1 MVLFRVQRGFGARE
15 RECRQN
21 LRFME
26 EHRIPETLE
35 EAYRLR
41 DAAEG
46 LPDWDFYQDH
56 VYRLRREEYRARGIR
71 TEISSRR
78 RERQSA
84 IEFSREMFFLEVS
97 EISGEGLSG
106 REARAAQQEAR
117 RYATRL
123 DTHAFLK
130 QLASPHSG
138 AVDLYRRNY
147 LEMLRMGKSPNEAY
161 YLSRVIGLAGEGEF
175 RRAVEN
181 VQQAGYPKGRFPY
194 LVEKTAIQIR
204 DLPGGM
210 ILILLTFFASLFA
223 FVWATGAW
231 GNAGTGAIFFIS
243 LGLIAAG
250 ALMLI
255 SAAFIVTFI
264 RSINK

>member
-1 MVLFRVQRGFGARE
+1 
-15 RECRQN
+15 
-21 LRFME
+21 ME
-26 EHRIPETLE
+26 KRRIPETLE
-35 EAYRLR
+35 EAYNLR
-41 DAAEG
+41 DASGSLEER
-46 LPDWDFYQDH
+46 DFYQEQ
-56 VYRLRREEYRARGIR
+56 VYRMRREEYRARGIR

-84 IEFSREMFFLEVS
+84 IEFSREMFFIEVS
-97 EISGEGLSG
+97 EIAGRHADRGNGWSGERRAGS
-106 REARAAQQEAR
+106 REVRMAQGEAR

-147 LEMLRMGKSPNEAY
+147 LELLRSGKSPAEAY
-161 YLSRVIGLAGEGEF
+161 YLSRVIGLVDEGEF
-175 RRAVEN
+175 RYALQN
-181 VQQAGYPKGRFPY
+181 VRRTGFPKGRLPY
-194 LVEKTAIQIR
+194 AVEKSAIQIR

-210 ILILLTFFASLFA
+210 ILILLTFFVSLFA
-223 FVWATGAW
+223 FVWATREWEPTAGA
-231 GNAGTGAIFFIS
+231 TTILLVC

-250 ALMLI
+250 GLMLI
-255 SAAFIVTFI
+255 SAIFIVTFI

>member
-1 MVLFRVQRGFGARE
+1 
-15 RECRQN
+15 
-21 LRFME
+21 ME
-26 EHRIPETLE
+26 EKRIPKTLE
-35 EAYRLR
+35 EAYWLR
-41 DAAEG
+41 DYASTVAER
-46 LPDWDFYQDH
+46 DFYQEH

-84 IEFSREMFFLEVS
+84 LEFSREMFFMEVA
-97 EISGEGLSG
+97 EIMRRRGPERVG
-106 REARAAQQEAR
+106 RQEEVH
-117 RYATRL
+117 RYTSRL

-138 AVDLYRRNY
+138 AVELYRRNY
-147 LEMLRMGKSPNEAY
+147 LELLRLGKSPREAY
-161 YLSRVIGLAGEGEF
+161 YLSRVIGLVGDAEF
-175 RRAVEN
+175 RSILEN
-181 VQQAGYPKGRFPY
+181 VRRNGHPKGHLPY
-194 LVEKTAIQIR
+194 VVEKTAIQIR

-231 GNAGTGAIFFIS
+231 GQASPGTIVFVALS
-243 LGLIAAG
+243 LVAAG
-250 ALMLI
+250 GLMLV
-255 SAAFIVTFI
+255 SAVFIITFI

>member
-1 MVLFRVQRGFGARE
+1 MGE
-15 RECRQN
+15 R
-21 LRFME
+21 
-26 EHRIPETLE
+26 RIPETLE

-41 DAAEG
+41 DTADSLQER
-46 LPDWDFYQDH
+46 DFYQEQ
-56 VYRLRREEYRARGIR
+56 VYHLRREEYRSRGIR

-84 IEFSREMFFLEVS
+84 IEFSREMFFLEVA
-97 EISGEGLSG
+97 EISRHGPG
-106 REARAAQQEAR
+106 ARAAQQEAR

-138 AVDLYRRNY
+138 AVELYRRNY
-147 LEMLRMGKSPNEAY
+147 LELLRMGKSPSEAY

-175 RRAVEN
+175 RHALQSVRETGYPARGGVAYAVER
-181 VQQAGYPKGRFPY
+181 A
-194 LVEKTAIQIR
+194 AIQIR

-223 FVWATGAW
+223 FVWATQTWDKAE
-231 GNAGTGAIFFIS
+231 AGTIFFVS

-255 SAAFIVTFI
+255 SAIFIVTFI

>member
-1 MVLFRVQRGFGARE
+1 MGE
-15 RECRQN
+15 R
-21 LRFME
+21 
-26 EHRIPETLE
+26 RIPETLE

-41 DAAEG
+41 DTADSLQER
-46 LPDWDFYQDH
+46 DFYQEQ
-56 VYRLRREEYRARGIR
+56 VYHLRREEYRSRGIR

-84 IEFSREMFFLEVS
+84 IEFSREMFFLEVA
-97 EISGEGLSG
+97 EISGQAPGG
-106 REARAAQQEAR
+106 REARAAQLEAR

-138 AVDLYRRNY
+138 AVELYRRNY
-147 LEMLRMGKSPNEAY
+147 LELLRMGKSPSEAY
-161 YLSRVIGLAGEGEF
+161 YLSRVIGLAGEEEF
-175 RRAVEN
+175 RRAVES
-181 VQQAGYPKGRFPY
+181 VRETGYAARGGVAY
-194 LVEKTAIQIR
+194 AVERAAIQIR

-223 FVWATGAW
+223 FVWATQTWDTAE
-231 GNAGTGAIFFIS
+231 AGTIFFVS

-255 SAAFIVTFI
+255 SAIFIVTFI

>member
-1 MVLFRVQRGFGARE
+1 
-15 RECRQN
+15 
-21 LRFME
+21 ME
-26 EHRIPETLE
+26 DRRIPETLE

-41 DAAEG
+41 DSAES
-46 LPDWDFYQDH
+46 LQERDFYQEQ
-56 VYRLRREEYRARGIR
+56 VYHLRREEYRSRGIR

-84 IEFSREMFFLEVS
+84 LEFSREMFFLEVA
-97 EISGEGLSG
+97 EISGRTSGRPGG
-106 REARAAQQEAR
+106 REARAAQHEAR

-138 AVDLYRRNY
+138 AVELYRRNY
-147 LEMLRMGKSPNEAY
+147 LELLRMGRSPAEAY
-161 YLSRVIGLAGEGEF
+161 YLSRVIGLAGESEF
-175 RRAVEN
+175 RRAVES
-181 VQQAGYPKGRFPY
+181 VEETGYPTRGRLAY
-194 LVEKTAIQIR
+194 TVERAAIQIR

-223 FVWATGAW
+223 FVWATQTW
-231 GNAGTGAIFFIS
+231 DSAGTGTIFFVS

-250 ALMLI
+250 GLMLI
-255 SAAFIVTFI
+255 SAIFIVTFI

>member
-1 MVLFRVQRGFGARE
+1 
-15 RECRQN
+15 
-21 LRFME
+21 ME
-26 EHRIPETLE
+26 ERRIPETLE

-41 DAAEG
+41 DKAHS
-46 LPDWDFYQDH
+46 LPERDFYQEH
-56 VYRLRREEYRARGIR
+56 IYRLRREEYRSRGIR

-97 EISGEGLSG
+97 EIALRSSG
-106 REARAAQQEAR
+106 RQGSRGARAAQQEAR
-117 RYATRL
+117 RFAARL

-138 AVDLYRRNY
+138 AVELYRRNY
-147 LEMLRMGKSPNEAY
+147 LGLLRMGKSPAEAY
-161 YLSRVIGLAGEGEF
+161 YLSRVIGLASEPEF
-175 RRAVEN
+175 QRAIES
-181 VQQAGYPKGRFPY
+181 VQETGYPTRGRLAY
-194 LVEKTAIQIR
+194 TVEKAAIQIR

-223 FVWATGAW
+223 FVWATKTW
-231 GNAGTGAIFFIS
+231 GPEASAGTIFFVS
-243 LGLIAAG
+243 LGLVAAG
-250 ALMLI
+250 GLMLI
-255 SAAFIVTFI
+255 SAVFIVTFI

>member
-1 MVLFRVQRGFGARE
+1 
-15 RECRQN
+15 
-21 LRFME
+21 ME
-26 EHRIPETLE
+26 ERRIPKTLE

-41 DAAEG
+41 DSADSFSER
-46 LPDWDFYQDH
+46 DFYQEH

-84 IEFSREMFFLEVS
+84 LEFSREMFFMEVA
-97 EISGEGLSG
+97 EIVRRNNG
-106 REARAAQQEAR
+106 ADRASQNEAR

-130 QLASPHSG
+130 QLASPHSR
-138 AVDLYRRNY
+138 AVELYRRNY
-147 LEMLRMGKSPNEAY
+147 LELLRLGTPPREAY
-161 YLSRVIGLAGEGEF
+161 YLSRVVGLVSEAEF
-175 RRAVEN
+175 RSILEN
-181 VQQAGYPKGRFPY
+181 VHSTGYPKGRLPY
-194 LVEKTAIQIR
+194 AVEKAAIQIR

-231 GNAGTGAIFFIS
+231 DQASPGTIVFIA

-250 ALMLI
+250 GLMLV
-255 SAAFIVTFI
+255 SAVFIVTFI

>member
-1 MVLFRVQRGFGARE
+1 
-15 RECRQN
+15 
-21 LRFME
+21 ME
-26 EHRIPETLE
+26 ERRIPKTLE

-41 DAAEG
+41 DSAGSIPER
-46 LPDWDFYQDH
+46 DFYQEH

-84 IEFSREMFFLEVS
+84 LEFSREMFFMEVA
-97 EISGEGLSG
+97 EI
-106 REARAAQQEAR
+106 ARYHGGGSDRTSQNEAR

-138 AVDLYRRNY
+138 AVELYRRNY
-147 LEMLRMGKSPNEAY
+147 LELLRSGKPPKEAY
-161 YLSRVIGLAGEGEF
+161 YLSRVIGLAGEAEF
-175 RRAVEN
+175 RSILEN
-181 VQQAGYPKGRFPY
+181 VRRTDYPKGYLPY
-194 LVEKTAIQIR
+194 AVEKAAIQIR

-231 GNAGTGAIFFIS
+231 DQASPGTIVFIG

-250 ALMLI
+250 GLMLV
-255 SAAFIVTFI
+255 SAVFIVTFI

>member
-1 MVLFRVQRGFGARE
+1 
-15 RECRQN
+15 
-21 LRFME
+21 ME
-26 EHRIPETLE
+26 ERKIPETLE

-41 DAAEG
+41 DTADS
-46 LPDWDFYQDH
+46 LQDRDFYQEQ
-56 VYRLRREEYRARGIR
+56 VYHLRREEYRSRGIR

-84 IEFSREMFFLEVS
+84 IEFSREMFFLEVA
-97 EISGEGLSG
+97 EISGQLPGG
-106 REARAAQQEAR
+106 REARAAQHEAR

-138 AVDLYRRNY
+138 AVELYRRNY
-147 LEMLRMGKSPNEAY
+147 LELLRMGKSPSEAY
-161 YLSRVIGLAGEGEF
+161 YLSRIIGLAREEEF
-175 RRAVEN
+175 RRALESVRGT
-181 VQQAGYPKGRFPY
+181 GYPTKGRLAY
-194 LVEKTAIQIR
+194 TVEKAAIQIR

-223 FVWATGAW
+223 FVWATKMW
-231 GNAGTGAIFFIS
+231 GPPASAGTIFLVS
-243 LGLIAAG
+243 LGLVAAG
-250 ALMLI
+250 GLMLI
-255 SAAFIVTFI
+255 SAVFIVTFI

>member
-1 MVLFRVQRGFGARE
+1 
-15 RECRQN
+15 
-21 LRFME
+21 ME
-26 EHRIPETLE
+26 EKRIPKTLE

-41 DAAEG
+41 DAAVSIAQR
-46 LPDWDFYQDH
+46 DFYQEH

-84 IEFSREMFFLEVS
+84 LEFSREMFFMEVA
-97 EISGEGLSG
+97 EIMRRHDYGSD
-106 REARAAQQEAR
+106 RASQNEAR

-138 AVDLYRRNY
+138 AVEVYRRNY
-147 LEMLRMGKSPNEAY
+147 LELLRSGKPPREAY
-161 YLSRVIGLAGEGEF
+161 YLSRVIGLVGEAEF
-175 RRAVEN
+175 RRTLEN
-181 VQQAGYPKGRFPY
+181 VRSTGYPKGRLPY
-194 LVEKTAIQIR
+194 VVEKTAIQIR

-223 FVWATGAW
+223 FVWATRTWPPAG
-231 GNAGTGAIFFIS
+231 AGTIVFVG
-243 LGLIAAG
+243 LGLTAAG
-250 ALMLI
+250 GLMLI
-255 SAAFIVTFI
+255 SAVFIVTFI

>member
-1 MVLFRVQRGFGARE
+1 
-15 RECRQN
+15 
-21 LRFME
+21 ME
-26 EHRIPETLE
+26 EKRIPKTLE

-41 DAAEG
+41 DSATSIPER
-46 LPDWDFYQDH
+46 DFYQEH

-84 IEFSREMFFLEVS
+84 LEFSREMFFMEVA
-97 EISGEGLSG
+97 EIVRRNNG
-106 REARAAQQEAR
+106 ADRASQNEAR

-130 QLASPHSG
+130 QLASPHSR
-138 AVDLYRRNY
+138 AVELYRRNY
-147 LEMLRMGKSPNEAY
+147 LELLRMGKSPAEAY
-161 YLSRVIGLAGEGEF
+161 YLSRIIGLAREDEF
-175 RRAVEN
+175 RRALESVRGT
-181 VQQAGYPKGRFPY
+181 GYPTKGRLTY
-194 LVEKTAIQIR
+194 TVEKAAIQIR

-223 FVWATGAW
+223 FVWATKMW
-231 GNAGTGAIFFIS
+231 GPPASAGTIFLVS
-243 LGLIAAG
+243 LGLVAAG
-250 ALMLI
+250 GLMLI
-255 SAAFIVTFI
+255 SAVFIVTFI

>member
-1 MVLFRVQRGFGARE
+1 MGE
-15 RECRQN
+15 RK
-21 LRFME
+21 
-26 EHRIPETLE
+26 IPETLE

-41 DAAEG
+41 DTADSLQER
-46 LPDWDFYQDH
+46 DFYQEQ
-56 VYRLRREEYRARGIR
+56 VYRLRREEYRSRGIR

-84 IEFSREMFFLEVS
+84 IEFSREMFFLEVA
-97 EISGEGLSG
+97 EISVRSEDSPAG
-106 REARAAQQEAR
+106 REARAAQHEAR
-117 RYATRL
+117 RYASRL

-138 AVDLYRRNY
+138 AVELYRRNY
-147 LEMLRMGKSPNEAY
+147 LELLRSGKSPREAY
-161 YLSRVIGLAGEGEF
+161 YLSRVIGPVGETEF
-175 RRAVEN
+175 RRALAN
-181 VQQAGYPKGRFPY
+181 VGSTGYPKGRLPY
-194 LVEKTAIQIR
+194 IVEKAAIQIR

-223 FVWATGAW
+223 FVWTTGAW
-231 GNAGTGAIFFIS
+231 EGASRGTIVFIG

-250 ALMLI
+250 GLMLV
-255 SAAFIVTFI
+255 SAIFIVTFI

>member
-1 MVLFRVQRGFGARE
+1 
-15 RECRQN
+15 
-21 LRFME
+21 ME
-26 EHRIPETLE
+26 ERKIPETLD

-41 DAAEG
+41 DTAEE
-46 LPDWDFYQDH
+46 LENRDFYQEQ
-56 VYRLRREEYRARGIR
+56 VYRLRREEYRSRGIR

-97 EISGEGLSG
+97 EISGGLRGPSRDG
-106 REARAAQQEAR
+106 RTRQQEAR

-138 AVDLYRRNY
+138 AVELYRRNY
-147 LEMLRMGKSPNEAY
+147 LELLRMGKSPNEAY
-161 YLSRVIGLAGEGEF
+161 YLSRVIGLTGEEEF
-175 RRAVEN
+175 QRAIERVRET
-181 VQQAGYPKGRFPY
+181 GYPKARLPY
-194 LVEKTAIQIR
+194 TVERAAIQIR

-223 FVWATGAW
+223 FVWATNEW
-231 GNAGTGAIFFIS
+231 GNANTGTIFFVT

-250 ALMLI
+250 GLMLI
-255 SAAFIVTFI
+255 SAIFIVTFI

>member
-1 MVLFRVQRGFGARE
+1 
-15 RECRQN
+15 
-21 LRFME
+21 ME
-26 EHRIPETLE
+26 EKRIPKTLE

-41 DAAEG
+41 DAAGSEAE
-46 LPDWDFYQDH
+46 WDFYQEQ

-84 IEFSREMFFLEVS
+84 LELSREMFFIEVA
-97 EISGEGLSG
+97 EIVRSRNNDRYDEPP
-106 REARAAQQEAR
+106 ERASQHEAR
-117 RYATRL
+117 RYASRL

-138 AVDLYRRNY
+138 AVELYRRNY
-147 LEMLRMGKSPNEAY
+147 LELLRSGKSPREAY
-161 YLSRVIGLAGEGEF
+161 YLSRVIGPVGETEF
-175 RRAVEN
+175 RRALAN
-181 VQQAGYPKGRFPY
+181 VGSTGYPKGRLPY
-194 LVEKTAIQIR
+194 IVEKAAIQTR

-223 FVWATGAW
+223 FVWTTGAW
-231 GNAGTGAIFFIS
+231 EGASRGTIVFIG

-250 ALMLI
+250 GLMLV
-255 SAAFIVTFI
+255 SAVFIVTFI

>member
-1 MVLFRVQRGFGARE
+1 
-15 RECRQN
+15 
-21 LRFME
+21 ME
-26 EHRIPETLE
+26 DHKIPETLE

-41 DAAEG
+41 DSAES
-46 LPDWDFYQDH
+46 LPERDFYQEQ
-56 VYRLRREEYRARGIR
+56 VFRLRREEYRTRGIR

-84 IEFSREMFFLEVS
+84 IEFSREMFFLEVA
-97 EISGEGLSG
+97 EISSRGAGS
-106 REARAAQQEAR
+106 RQTRFVQHEAR

-138 AVDLYRRNY
+138 AVEMYRRNY
-147 LEMLRMGKSPNEAY
+147 LELLRIGKPPTEAY
-161 YLSRVIGLAGEGEF
+161 YLSRVIGLADEREF
-175 RRAVEN
+175 RHAVEG
-181 VQQAGYPKGRFPY
+181 VRQTGYPKGRLPY
-194 LVEKTAIQIR
+194 TVEKAAIRIR

-223 FVWATGAW
+223 FVWATRGW
-231 GNAGTGAIFFIS
+231 QEGVDTGTVFFVT
-243 LGLIAAG
+243 LGLVAAG
-250 ALMLI
+250 GLMLI
-255 SAAFIVTFI
+255 SAVFIVTFI

>member
-1 MVLFRVQRGFGARE
+1 MGE
-15 RECRQN
+15 R
-21 LRFME
+21 
-26 EHRIPETLE
+26 RIPETLE

-41 DAAEG
+41 DTADSLQER
-46 LPDWDFYQDH
+46 DFYQEQ
-56 VYRLRREEYRARGIR
+56 VYHLRREEYRSRGIR

-84 IEFSREMFFLEVS
+84 IEFSREMFFLEVA
-97 EISGEGLSG
+97 EISRHGPET
-106 REARAAQQEAR
+106 RAAQQEAR

-138 AVDLYRRNY
+138 AVELYRRNY
-147 LEMLRMGKSPNEAY
+147 LELLRMGKSPSEAY

-175 RRAVEN
+175 RHALQSVRET
-181 VQQAGYPKGRFPY
+181 GYPARGSVAYALERA
-194 LVEKTAIQIR
+194 AIQIR

-223 FVWATGAW
+223 FVWATQTWDNAE
-231 GNAGTGAIFFIS
+231 AGTIFFVS

-255 SAAFIVTFI
+255 SAIFIVTFI

>member
-1 MVLFRVQRGFGARE
+1 MGE
-15 RECRQN
+15 R
-21 LRFME
+21 
-26 EHRIPETLE
+26 RIPETLE

-41 DAAEG
+41 DSADSLQER
-46 LPDWDFYQDH
+46 DFYQEQIYH
-56 VYRLRREEYRARGIR
+56 LRREEYRSRGIR

-84 IEFSREMFFLEVS
+84 IEFSREMFFLEVA
-97 EISGEGLSG
+97 EISRHGP
-106 REARAAQQEAR
+106 EARAAQHEAR
-117 RYATRL
+117 KYATRL

-138 AVDLYRRNY
+138 AVELYRRNY
-147 LEMLRMGKSPNEAY
+147 LELLRMGKSPSEAY

-175 RRAVEN
+175 RHALQSVRETGYPARGGLAYAVER
-181 VQQAGYPKGRFPY
+181 A
-194 LVEKTAIQIR
+194 AIQIR

-223 FVWATGAW
+223 FVWATQTWDTAE
-231 GNAGTGAIFFIS
+231 AGTIFFVS

-255 SAAFIVTFI
+255 SAIFIVTFI
-264 RSINK
+264 RSMNK

>member
-1 MVLFRVQRGFGARE
+1 
-15 RECRQN
+15 
-21 LRFME
+21 ME
-26 EHRIPETLE
+26 ERRIPETLE

-41 DAAEG
+41 DRADEME
-46 LPDWDFYQDH
+46 DWDFYQDH

-84 IEFSREMFFLEVS
+84 IEFSREMFFMEVS
-97 EISGEGLSG
+97 EIAGSQQTG

-147 LEMLRMGKSPNEAY
+147 LELLRLGKPPGEAY
-161 YLSRVIGLAGEGEF
+161 YLSRVIGLAGDEEF
-175 RRAVEN
+175 RRCIDN
-181 VQQAGYPKGRFPY
+181 VQISGHPKGRLPY

-231 GNAGTGAIFFIS
+231 GEGAGAGTIFFVS
-243 LGLIAAG
+243 LGLVAAG
-250 ALMLI
+250 ALMLV
-255 SAAFIVTFI
+255 SAVFIVTFI

>member
-1 MVLFRVQRGFGARE
+1 
-15 RECRQN
+15 
-21 LRFME
+21 ME
-26 EHRIPETLE
+26 EKRTPKTLE

-41 DAAEG
+41 DSAGSETER
-46 LPDWDFYQDH
+46 DFYQEH

-84 IEFSREMFFLEVS
+84 LELSREMFFMEVA
-97 EISGEGLSG
+97 EIVRRRNDEPSQYGGELP
-106 REARAAQQEAR
+106 ERASQNEAR
-117 RYATRL
+117 RYASRL

-138 AVDLYRRNY
+138 AVELYRRNY
-147 LEMLRMGKSPNEAY
+147 LELLRAGKSPREAY
-161 YLSRVIGLAGEGEF
+161 YLSRVIGLAGETEF
-175 RRAVEN
+175 RRTLEN
-181 VQQAGYPKGRFPY
+181 VSRTGYPKGRLPY
-194 LVEKTAIQIR
+194 AVEKAAIQIR

-223 FVWATGAW
+223 FVWTTGAW
-231 GNAGTGAIFFIS
+231 DQASRGAIIFIG
-243 LGLIAAG
+243 LGLITAG
-250 ALMLI
+250 ALMLV
-255 SAAFIVTFI
+255 SAVFIVTFI

>member
-1 MVLFRVQRGFGARE
+1 
-15 RECRQN
+15 
-21 LRFME
+21 ME
-26 EHRIPETLE
+26 EKKIPKTLD

-41 DAAEG
+41 DSAAT
-46 LPDWDFYQDH
+46 LPERDYYQEH

-84 IEFSREMFFLEVS
+84 LEFSREMFFMEVA
-97 EISGEGLSG
+97 EIVRRRGSGGHSRAS
-106 REARAAQQEAR
+106 REEVR
-117 RYATRL
+117 RYTSRL

-138 AVDLYRRNY
+138 AVELYRRNY
-147 LEMLRMGKSPNEAY
+147 LELLRMGKSPSEAY
-161 YLSRVIGLAGEGEF
+161 YLSRVIGLASEPEF
-175 RRAVEN
+175 RRATQSVRET
-181 VQQAGYPKGRFPY
+181 GYPSRGGVAY
-194 LVEKTAIQIR
+194 AVERAAIQIR

-223 FVWATGAW
+223 FVWATQTWDTAE
-231 GNAGTGAIFFIS
+231 AGTIFFVS

-255 SAAFIVTFI
+255 SAIFIVTFI
-264 RSINK
+264 RSMNK

>member
-1 MVLFRVQRGFGARE
+1 
-15 RECRQN
+15 
-21 LRFME
+21 ME
-26 EHRIPETLE
+26 ERSIPETLE

-41 DAAEG
+41 DSAASLQER
-46 LPDWDFYQDH
+46 DFYQEQ
-56 VYRLRREEYRARGIR
+56 VYLMRREEYRSRGIR

-84 IEFSREMFFLEVS
+84 IEFSREMFFLEVA
-97 EISGEGLSG
+97 EISGRRAGT
-106 REARAAQQEAR
+106 REARAAQHEAR

-138 AVDLYRRNY
+138 AVELYRRNY
-147 LEMLRMGKSPNEAY
+147 LDLLRMGKSPGEAY

-175 RRAVEN
+175 RRAVES
-181 VQQAGYPKGRFPY
+181 VQETGYPTKGRLAY
-194 LVEKTAIQIR
+194 AVEKTAIQIR

-223 FVWATGAW
+223 FVWATRTWDQAG
-231 GNAGTGAIFFIS
+231 AGTIFFVS

-250 ALMLI
+250 GLMLI
-255 SAAFIVTFI
+255 SAIFIVTFI

>member
-1 MVLFRVQRGFGARE
+1 MDE
-15 RECRQN
+15 KI
-21 LRFME
+21 
-26 EHRIPETLE
+26 IPKTLE
-35 EAYRLR
+35 EAYWLR
-41 DAAEG
+41 DSAGSISERE
-46 LPDWDFYQDH
+46 FYQEH

-84 IEFSREMFFLEVS
+84 LEFSREMFFMEVA
-97 EISGEGLSG
+97 EIMRRRNNGLDRVSHN
-106 REARAAQQEAR
+106 EAR
-117 RYATRL
+117 RYAIRL

-130 QLASPHSG
+130 QLASPQSG
-138 AVDLYRRNY
+138 AVELYRRNY
-147 LEMLRMGKSPNEAY
+147 LELLRSGKPPKEAY
-161 YLSRVIGLAGEGEF
+161 YLSRVIGLVSDAEF
-175 RRAVEN
+175 RGTLEN
-181 VQQAGYPKGRFPY
+181 VRSTGYPKGHLPY
-194 LVEKTAIQIR
+194 VVEKMAIQIR

-231 GNAGTGAIFFIS
+231 EQASSGTIIFIA

-250 ALMLI
+250 GLMLI
-255 SAAFIVTFI
+255 SAVFIVTFI